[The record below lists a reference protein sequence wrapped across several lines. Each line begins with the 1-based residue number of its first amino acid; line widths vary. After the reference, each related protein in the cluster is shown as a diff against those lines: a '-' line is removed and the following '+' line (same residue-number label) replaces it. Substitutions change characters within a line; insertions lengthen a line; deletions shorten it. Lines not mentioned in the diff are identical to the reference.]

1 MSTSVYFI
9 FWNML
14 IQLAVTS
21 LVKGM
26 VWEVFAVVEN
36 SGKEH
41 NKQIEEKDKLIE
53 QRNYANK
60 IGFQD
65 KQEAIHNYE
74 QLLIDVH
81 ESFHSTIMGESAIKH
96 P

>member
-14 IQLAVTS
+14 IQLVVTS

-26 VWEVFAVVEN
+26 VWEVFAVVEHT
-36 SGKEH
+36 GKEH

-53 QRNYANK
+53 QRHYAK
-60 IGFQD
+60 RVGFQD
-65 KQEAIHNYE
+65 K
-74 QLLIDVH
+74 
-81 ESFHSTIMGESAIKH
+81 
-96 P
+96 